1 MFKSLRVVIPF
12 LAVIIVLNLVLNE
25 NLNYNYNLK
34 DLSTIRKNEELKSIN
49 SYKQKNVSINKRIDL
64 KEVLPQ
70 KNEELKKVITYKQ
83 QDFSINK
90 GTDLKETL
98 PEKPNEFETSSKTVK
113 SYTAPNVV
121 VNNSQIIHF
130 PNKVIK
136 NRSTKINLRR
146 SKYLLPILF
155 GGPNNQL
162 IGLRESVYIAIQ
174 LNRTLVLPL
183 FRKHRTDNRYVVILV
198 SINLLIEF

>member
-1 MFKSLRVVIPF
+1 MFKNLRVVVPF
-12 LAVIIVLNLVLNE
+12 LAVIIVLNLFLNG
-25 NLNYNYNLK
+25 NLNYNYHLK
-34 DLSTIRKNEELKSIN
+34 DLSTLRKNEELISIN
-49 SYKQKNVSINKRIDL
+49 LYKQKNYSINKMIDL
-64 KEVLPQ
+64 KEILPE

-83 QDFSINK
+83 QVLFENK
-90 GTDLKETL
+90 ETDLKETV
-98 PEKPNEFETSSKTVK
+98 PEKQNGFETSSKTVK
-113 SYTAPNVV
+113 SYTAQNVV

-130 PNKVIK
+130 PIKVIK
-136 NRSTKINLRR
+136 NRNTLINLRR

-183 FRKHRTDNRYVVILV
+183 FKKHRTDNRY
-198 SINLLIEF
+198 